1 MKKLK
6 RLFALIIVFIFGTAQ
21 VTSAMSNSFEK
32 SKSDK
37 VDNAISVKPI
47 GNNLTD
53 GLSQH
58 LC

>member
-32 SKSDK
+32 KGSEKQ
-37 VDNAISVKPI
+37 DNAIYA
-47 GNNLTD
+47 NQNTDNLIN
-53 GLSQH
+53 GISQH
-58 LC
+58 FC